1 MKTWVKLILV
11 GSALLVAAVLLG
23 TCLSGRCPLLRRPP
37 ATVATPANPPAPPA
51 EVTPKPEPAR
61 VTPQTAQAPSTSRAP
76 LDEKQFIEISS
87 TILMHVAQVQDRPD
101 AKELIP
107 PLMAAVLRKAGVTEE
122 EFSAAA
128 QEIYS
133 DPARSRRVGDAIL
146 DRVEERS
153 TPQMRMRVASLAEA
167 MRALQQ
173 AKANPPQEPLPHP
186 ESGKTPG
193 VP

>member
-1 MKTWVKLILV
+1 MKSWVKIILV
-11 GSALLVAAVLLG
+11 VLALLVATALLA
-23 TCLSGRCPLLRRPP
+23 TRLSGRCPLLRRPG
-37 ATVATPANPPAPPA
+37 ATVPAPASLPTPPGQVA
-51 EVTPKPEPAR
+51 PKPEPPPVAAAP
-61 VTPQTAQAPSTSRAP
+61 TPTPSASRP
-76 LDEKQFIEISS
+76 SLDEKQFIEISS
-87 TILMHVAQVQDRPD
+87 TILMQVARVQDRPD

-122 EFSAAA
+122 EFSATA

-153 TPQMRMRVASLAEA
+153 TPQMRMRVAGLAEA

-173 AKANPPQEPLPHP
+173 AKAKPPQEPLPQP
-186 ESGKTPG
+186 
-193 VP
+193 

>member
-1 MKTWVKLILV
+1 MVRMKLWVKIILLV
-11 GSALLVAAVLLG
+11 LALLAATALLG
-23 TCLSGRCPLLRRPP
+23 MRLSGKCPLLRRPAAPVP
-37 ATVATPANPPAPPA
+37 APVSLSTPPAQVTAEPAPTPAPPPTT
-51 EVTPKPEPAR
+51 ETPAAFRP
-61 VTPQTAQAPSTSRAP
+61 P

-87 TILMHVAQVQDRPD
+87 TILMQVARIQDRPD
-101 AKELIP
+101 AKDLIP
-107 PLMAAVLRKAGVTEE
+107 PLMAAVLRKAGVTED

-133 DPARSRRVGDAIL
+133 DPARSRRIGDAIL

-173 AKANPPQEPLPHP
+173 AKANPPQEAQPRP
-186 ESGKTPG
+186 
-193 VP
+193 